1 MATPLW
7 TDARI
12 HTQAITYSGYIS
24 SVVKALTEMRDEY
37 EAALTV
43 ANERIADLEHNHA
56 GWQASL
62 DDRDAV
68 IARLMAKLEI
78 QY

>member
-1 MATPLW
+1 MTTPLW

-12 HTQAITYSGYIS
+12 HQQAITYSGYIS

-37 EAALTV
+37 EAHRLALET
-43 ANERIADLEHNHA
+43 AYAELFAQHAQMALDLA
-56 GWQASL
+56 
-62 DDRDAV
+62 AV
-68 IARLMAKLEI
+68 KKELAAKNEI